1 MKASRRVERVL
12 YVRELNPLR
21 VAEYRQDHDAIWPD
35 LVALYKRCGI
45 TEVSCLLDGSTLA
58 VLFETDS
65 ETFQVKRAELESS
78 PVEIA
83 WQSQMKKYD
92 ASGKLPRVFSEIYR
106 QSDH

>member
-1 MKASRRVERVL
+1 MSATGRVERVL
-12 YVRELNPLR
+12 YVRELDPAR
-21 VAEYRQDHDAIWPD
+21 VAEYRRDHDAIWPD

-58 VLFETDS
+58 VLFETDP
-65 ETFQVKRAELESS
+65 ELFRAGRAELESS

-83 WQSQMKKYD
+83 WQEQMKKYD
-92 ASGKLPRVFSEIYR
+92 VSGKPTRVFVEVYR